1 MGKNKKMKQEAGG
14 SQHSPATV
22 FVSNLPY
29 TFSNSQASFPL
40 EETFSDVGPV
50 RRCFMVTQ
58 KGSTEH
64 RGFAFVQFAVT
75 EDAKRA
81 IELKSGSSVG
91 GRNIGV
97 KHAMHRA
104 PLEQRRSKGNKVIP
118 SDDTTKEKYDSDDIA
133 NDIKTNDDKGD
144 SSTPLV
150 ENKPAPANQEKE
162 KKGKPKKAVTTE
174 HVEGDSATT
183 PLIEHKPASDTHEK
197 GKKGKPKKTVTTEH
211 VEGDSSIVPLVKHKP
226 ALDTQEKG
234 KKGKSKKVV
243 SPLKEEHIEGD
254 SLEPIAKHKQSD
266 SQGKG
271 KIDKSKKTSV
281 PLKTERVEGIS
292 SEKQRVART
301 VVIGGLLN
309 DEMAEDV
316 HSHARECGSVS
327 SITYPLPKEEITHHG
342 LLQDG
347 CRLGASSIVYTSVK
361 SARACVA
368 KLHQKNLSGGTV
380 WARQLGG
387 EGSKVQKWKLIIRNL
402 PFTANVNQIKEMFSA
417 AGLVW
422 DVFIPKKPDSGL
434 AKGFAF
440 VKFTCKQDA
449 ENAIQKFNGKSFGK
463 RPIAVDWAIPKNI
476 YTAGSQVSLKDGEKE
491 SDSEDSDSDVE
502 DDHDKMDKNIQHSIK
517 DADLSDD
524 SDLVEDEVDFDE
536 EADVARKV
544 LNNFLS
550 SNEDV
555 ASAKQGEKTV
565 DVNNKIFESTKTESL
580 TKTEPLTKSEKTNFK
595 TVETEEELER
605 TLFIS
610 NLPFDITNEE
620 VKQRFI
626 SFGEIQ
632 SFVPVLHPVTKR
644 PRGTGF
650 LKFKTVDAADASF
663 EAATSVAGLGII
675 LKGRQLKVLKALN
688 KKAAHDK
695 EVENKKKEEV
705 DLRNLYLAKEGLI
718 LEGTPAAEGVSES
731 DLSKRR
737 SLEQKKETKL
747 KSPNFHVSRTR
758 LIMYNVPKSMNE
770 KQLKKLCLDAVTS
783 RATKQKPMIR
793 QIKLLKDS
801 AKGKEVSKNH
811 SRGVAFIEFT
821 EHQHALVALRVL
833 NNNPETFTAEHRPIV
848 EFALDNIQTLR
859 QRNDKIEAQQK
870 EFSNNASNTGNK
882 PDFHKPI
889 DRSTDSSRKRK
900 TQETETKP
908 AKKKPA
914 GSNEP
919 LKVQQEGNESKG
931 SFTARPAP
939 MAAVDA
945 PVKKRSRDQK
955 ELPIQDAGS
964 VKRRKNRQ
972 NKDPLGQD
980 TGDKLD
986 MLIEQYRSK
995 FSGNRTSKSEG
1006 ENQGPRRIGRW
1017 FQS

>member
-1 MGKNKKMKQEAGG
+1 MKTQRPKPRRELNPANFQLQFRNHRSMGKNKKMKQEAGG

-29 TFSNSQASFPL
+29 TFTNSQL

-64 RGFAFVQFAVT
+64 RGFGFVQFAVT

-91 GRNIGV
+91 GRTIGV

-104 PLEQRRSKGNKVIP
+104 PLEQRRSKGNEVIP
-118 SDDTTKEKYDSDDIA
+118 PDDTIKAKHDSDDIA
-133 NDIKTNDDKGD
+133 NDVKTKDDKGD

-150 ENKPAPANQEKE
+150 KLKPAPDTQEKGKKAKQKKPVTQLKTE
-162 KKGKPKKAVTTE
+162 HIEGDSSSPIVKHEPTSDTQEKGKKGKPKKAVT
-174 HVEGDSATT
+174 
-183 PLIEHKPASDTHEK
+183 
-197 GKKGKPKKTVTTEH
+197 
-211 VEGDSSIVPLVKHKP
+211 
-226 ALDTQEKG
+226 
-234 KKGKSKKVV
+234 
-243 SPLKEEHIEGD
+243 PLKTEYVVD
-254 SLEPIAKHKQSD
+254 DLLEPIVKHKQSD
-266 SQGKG
+266 SQEKG
-271 KIDKSKKTSV
+271 KIDKPKKV
-281 PLKTERVEGIS
+281 VGPLKTERVEGIS

-309 DEMAEDV
+309 EDMAEAV

-347 CRLGASSIVYTSVK
+347 CRLGASSIVYASVK

-402 PFTANVNQIKEMFSA
+402 PFTANVNEIKDMFSA

-434 AKGFAF
+434 SKGFAF

-463 RPIAVDWAIPKNI
+463 RPIAVDWAVPKKI
-476 YTAGSQVSLKDGEKE
+476 YTAGSQVALEDGEKV
-491 SDSEDSDSDVE
+491 SDEEDSDSDVE
-502 DDHDKMDKNIQHSIK
+502 DDHVEMDKNSQRSNK
-517 DADLSDD
+517 DADVSDD
-524 SDLVEDEVDFDE
+524 SDLVKEVNFDE

-550 SNEDV
+550 SNDNV
-555 ASAKQGEKTV
+555 ASAKLGDETV
-565 DVNNKIFESTKTESL
+565 DVNKISESL
-580 TKTEPLTKSEKTNFK
+580 TKTETLTKSEKTNFE
-595 TVETEEELER
+595 TAETEEEVER

-626 SFGEIQ
+626 GFGEIQ
-632 SFVPVLHPVTKR
+632 SFVPVLHQVTKR
-644 PRGTGF
+644 PKGTGF
-650 LKFKTVDAADASF
+650 LKFKTIDAADAAF
-663 EAATSVAGLGII
+663 EAATAVAGLGII

-695 EVENKKKEEV
+695 EAEKKNKEET
-705 DLRNLYLAKEGLI
+705 DHRNLYLAKEGLI

-731 DLSKRR
+731 DMSKRR

-747 KSPNFHVSRTR
+747 KSPNFHVSKTR

-770 KQLKKLCLDAVTS
+770 KHLKKLCLDAVTS

-801 AKGKEVSKNH
+801 IKGKEISKNH

-833 NNNPETFTAEHRPIV
+833 NNNPETFTTEHRPIV

-870 EFSNNASNTGNK
+870 GFSNDAENTENK
-882 PDFHKPI
+882 TDFHKSV
-889 DRSTDSSRKRK
+889 DRSNDSSRKRK
-900 TQETETKP
+900 TQENTNDKIAGNETKP
-908 AKKKPA
+908 AKKKLT
-914 GSNEP
+914 GSNKALEA
-919 LKVQQEGNESKG
+919 QQEGKELKG
-931 SFTARPAP
+931 RFATRPGP
-939 MAAVDA
+939 MGVVDA
-945 PVKKRSRDQK
+945 PSKKRPRDKK
-955 ELPIQDAGS
+955 ELQNEDTGS
-964 VKRRKNRQ
+964 VKRRKNKQ

-980 TGDKLD
+980 TVDKLD

-995 FSGNRTSKSEG
+995 FSGNRTNKSEG
-1006 ENQGPRRIGRW
+1006 ENQGSRRLGRW

>member
-1 MGKNKKMKQEAGG
+1 MGKNNNKKKMKQEGDG
-14 SQHSPATV
+14 SQQHSPATV

-29 TFSNSQASFPL
+29 SFSNSQL

-75 EDAKRA
+75 DDAKRA
-81 IELKSGSSVG
+81 IELKNGSSVG
-91 GRNIGV
+91 GRTIGV

-104 PLEQRRSKGNKVIP
+104 PLEQRRPKGNEVIP
-118 SDDTTKEKYDSDDIA
+118 SDDTIKHDNDDIA
-133 NDIKTNDDKGD
+133 NDIIKTKDDMGD
-144 SSTPLV
+144 SSTPF
-150 ENKPAPANQEKE
+150 
-162 KKGKPKKAVTTE
+162 
-174 HVEGDSATT
+174 
-183 PLIEHKPASDTHEK
+183 
-197 GKKGKPKKTVTTEH
+197 
-211 VEGDSSIVPLVKHKP
+211 VKHKP
-226 ALDTQEKG
+226 AHDTQEKG
-234 KKGKSKKVV
+234 KNGKPKKSVTPLKTEHAVGDSLEPIVKHKQSDSQEKGKSGKPKKAAT
-243 SPLKEEHIEGD
+243 PLKAEHVEGD
-254 SLEPIAKHKQSD
+254 SLEPIVKHKQSD
-266 SQGKG
+266 SQEKG
-271 KIDKSKKTSV
+271 KNNKSKKAVV
-281 PLKTERVEGIS
+281 PLKTERVEGVS

-309 DEMAEDV
+309 DDMAEEV
-316 HSHARECGSVS
+316 HSLARECGSLS

-347 CRLGASSIVYTSVK
+347 CRQGASSLVYTSVK
-361 SARACVA
+361 AARACVA
-368 KLHQKNLSGGTV
+368 KLHQKNLGGGTV

-402 PFTANVNQIKEMFSA
+402 PFKANVNEIKEMFSA

-422 DVFIPKKPDSGL
+422 DVFIPKKPDTGL
-434 AKGFAF
+434 SKGFAF

-449 ENAIQKFNGKSFGK
+449 ENAIQKFNGQSLGK
-463 RPIAVDWAIPKNI
+463 RPIAVDWAVPKKI
-476 YTAGSQVSLKDGEKE
+476 YTAGSQAALEDGHKE
-491 SDSEDSDSDVE
+491 SDEEDSDSDLE
-502 DDHDKMDKNIQHSIK
+502 DDHVEMDNRTQHSNK
-517 DADLSDD
+517 DVDVSDD
-524 SDLVEDEVDFDE
+524 DTALVKEEVNFDE

-550 SNEDV
+550 SNDNV
-555 ASAKQGEKTV
+555 ASAKQGDDTV
-565 DVNNKIFESTKTESL
+565 DVNNKVSETL
-580 TKTEPLTKSEKTNFK
+580 TKTETLTKSEKTNFK

-610 NLPFDITNEE
+610 NIPFDITNEE

-626 SFGEIQ
+626 GFGEIQ
-632 SFVPVLHPVTKR
+632 SFVPVLHPITKR

-650 LKFKTVDAADASF
+650 LKFKTIEAADAAF
-663 EAATSVAGLGII
+663 EAATAVAGLGII

-695 EVENKKKEEV
+695 EAEKKIKEEV
-705 DLRNLYLAKEGLI
+705 DHRNLYLAKEGLI
-718 LEGTPAAEGVSES
+718 LEGTPAAGGVSES
-731 DLSKRR
+731 DMSKRR
-737 SLEQKKETKL
+737 SLEQKKATKL
-747 KSPNFHVSRTR
+747 KSPNFHVSKTR

-801 AKGKEVSKNH
+801 IKGKEVSKNH
-811 SRGVAFIEFT
+811 SRGVAFIEFS

-848 EFALDNIQTLR
+848 EFALDNVQTLK
-859 QRNDKIEAQQK
+859 QRNEKIESQLK
-870 EFSNNASNTGNK
+870 GFSNSDEHTENK
-882 PDFHKPI
+882 TDFHKPI
-889 DRSTDSSRKRK
+889 DRSNDSSKKRK
-900 TQETETKP
+900 TQENRKDKTAETEIKP
-908 AKKKPA
+908 AKKKPTK
-914 GSNEP
+914 EP
-919 LKVQQEGNESKG
+919 LEPQHEREELKG
-931 SFTARPAP
+931 RFTDRPGP
-939 MAAVDA
+939 IGVVDV
-945 PVKKRSRDQK
+945 PNKKRSRDKKGQN
-955 ELPIQDAGS
+955 EDTGLT
-964 VKRRKNRQ
+964 KRRK

-980 TGDKLD
+980 TVDKLD

-995 FSGNRTSKSEG
+995 FSGNKTNKSEG
-1006 ENQGPRRIGRW
+1006 ENQGSRRLGRW